1 MILVLLFHYWGLLWD
16 SRLYPKAVFTLARFL
31 HVNCLP
37 VAEFGPF
44 RRLTAAVTVCSAA
57 FLFWLFK
64 FQAAVFLESWFLP
77 FSYNFVFQMPPRRS
91 TRSKQPSTQ
100 ALESLGASLP
110 RRRRTAAPSLPSS
123 GNDNETAA
131 QSAVLLSGP
140 SSHASEPAIPATG
153 PAFPPA
159 LFDQLVQRVAAEVT
173 RQLQPASLL
182 PAVQEP
188 QVPSPPPAAFP
199 SLAGTTAVQQLTT
212 EVPVVSYSPVGN
224 PSAVDQVTQVVQSVH
239 SSLAGES
246 SSTGASQPKDIFT
259 SVNLPVDA
267 RVPLKLKTKIWNNE
281 FIDFG
286 LLLANQFAEGK
297 YQLTINPGD
306 GSSPSLALEPI
317 TKPKKIVSID
327 SWVQAFHV
335 FVGVFTSRFPSD
347 APGLMKYGST
357 IQDLAA
363 RGHNWRFY
371 DENFRFLRQTPATSL
386 PWGTIHWELW
396 LRSQSPVSVK
406 KAQTPAGTGKLMPNL
421 RVPRGFCFTYHRGG
435 DCMGCSFRHD
445 CFKCE
450 GSHRALN
457 CNFRAKTG
465 GIQSQNRGAN
475 KPSPHS
481 TTPQSSSTVTNPRKH

>member
-1 MILVLLFHYWGLLWD
+1 MRWV
-16 SRLYPKAVFTLARFL
+16 
-31 HVNCLP
+31 
-37 VAEFGPF
+37 
-44 RRLTAAVTVCSAA
+44 
-57 FLFWLFK
+57 
-64 FQAAVFLESWFLP
+64 LP
-77 FSYNFVFQMPPRRS
+77 FSYGFVFQMPPRRS
-91 TRSKQPSTQ
+91 TRPKRPSSQ
-100 ALESLGASLP
+100 ALESLGASP
-110 RRRRTAAPSLPSS
+110 RRRRCTAAASLPAS
-123 GNDNETAA
+123 GNDNDTAA
-131 QSAVLLSGP
+131 QSAVLSGP

-153 PAFPPA
+153 PVFPPA

-173 RQLQPASLL
+173 SQLQRAPLL
-182 PAVQEP
+182 PAVQDP
-188 QVPSPPPAAFP
+188 QVPSPVSAALP

-212 EVPVVSYSPVGN
+212 EVPVASSSPVSN
-224 PSAVDQVTQVVQSVH
+224 TLAVDQVTQAVQSVH

-246 SSTGASQPKDIFT
+246 PSTRAFQPQDIFR

-267 RVPLKLKTKIWNNE
+267 RVPVKLKTKIWNDE

-297 YQLTINPGD
+297 YQLTLQPGD
-306 GSSPSLALEPI
+306 GSSPSLALEPM

-335 FVGVFTSRFPSD
+335 FVGVFTSRFPND
-347 APGLMKYGST
+347 GPGLMKYGST

-371 DENFRFLRQTPATSL
+371 DENFRFLRQSPSTSL

-406 KAQTPAGTGKLMPNL
+406 RAQTTASTGKPMPNF

-445 CFKCE
+445 CFKCD
-450 GSHRALN
+450 GSHRGLN
-457 CNFRAKTG
+457 CNFRGKAG
-465 GIQSQNRGAN
+465 GMQSQHRGAN
-475 KPSPHS
+475 KPPTHS
-481 TTPQSSSTVTNPRKH
+481 TTPQSSPTVTNPRKH

>member
-1 MILVLLFHYWGLLWD
+1 MV
-16 SRLYPKAVFTLARFL
+16 
-31 HVNCLP
+31 
-37 VAEFGPF
+37 
-44 RRLTAAVTVCSAA
+44 
-57 FLFWLFK
+57 
-64 FQAAVFLESWFLP
+64 
-77 FSYNFVFQMPPRRS
+77 
-91 TRSKQPSTQ
+91 
-100 ALESLGASLP
+100 
-110 RRRRTAAPSLPSS
+110 SS
-123 GNDNETAA
+123 
-131 QSAVLLSGP
+131 
-140 SSHASEPAIPATG
+140 
-153 PAFPPA
+153 
-159 LFDQLVQRVAAEVT
+159 
-173 RQLQPASLL
+173 
-182 PAVQEP
+182 
-188 QVPSPPPAAFP
+188 
-199 SLAGTTAVQQLTT
+199 
-212 EVPVVSYSPVGN
+212 SPVGN